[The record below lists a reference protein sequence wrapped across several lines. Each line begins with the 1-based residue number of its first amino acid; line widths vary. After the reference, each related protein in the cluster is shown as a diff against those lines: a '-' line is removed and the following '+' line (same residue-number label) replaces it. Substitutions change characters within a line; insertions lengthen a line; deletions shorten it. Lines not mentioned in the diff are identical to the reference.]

1 MSFFKAY
8 DMRGVYGKDF
18 DLETVYA
25 IGRWLPTLLDAR
37 SLLVGRDVRDSSDA
51 IFETLC
57 RGLTESGCDVDD
69 MGLATTPMVY
79 YFTAKK
85 GYPGSV
91 QITASH
97 NPKEHNGMKVSR
109 AGALPVGYETG
120 LAQLE
125 QSVLSGKLPSLA
137 ERCGVV
143 REVCYREEFISDL
156 KKDAPCLSD
165 LKVGVDCSS
174 GMGALVMR
182 DLLGDSPIYIN
193 EELDGTFAAHPPNPL
208 EVENCAQLISL
219 VLEQGLDV
227 GVIFDGD
234 ADRVMFI
241 DERGEFVQPDYLI
254 AILAQRYIRAEPGC
268 TVIHDIRT
276 SRGVIESL
284 QAAGAKTV
292 MGKVG
297 HAYAKVLMRETG
309 AACGGEL
316 AGHYYFRDF
325 YFCDSGEL
333 AAMMILDEI
342 AAAKREGLI
351 FSELVAPICRY
362 ATTGELNFHVEDKQG
377 AMDAALKALEEFG
390 PPQAFF
396 DFDGYR
402 VEFESWWMNV
412 RPSNTE
418 PYLRLI
424 IEARAGSELEL
435 RRAHVLGAM
444 SEYIEKDEN

>member
-8 DMRGVYGKDF
+8 DMRGIYGKDF
-18 DLETVYA
+18 DLGTVYA

-37 SLLVGRDVRDSSDA
+37 SLLVGRDVRESSDA

-57 RGLTESGCDVDD
+57 RALNESGCDVDS

-120 LAQLE
+120 LEQLE
-125 QSVLSGKLPSLA
+125 QFVLSGKLPPLA
-137 ERCGVV
+137 EKRGVV
-143 REVCYREEFISDL
+143 REVCYRDEFVSDL
-156 KKDAPCLSD
+156 KKDAPDLSD

-182 DLLGDSPIYIN
+182 DLLGNSPIYIN

-254 AILAQRYIRAEPGC
+254 AILARHYIRAEPGC

-276 SRGVIESL
+276 SRGVVESL

-297 HAYAKVLMRETG
+297 HAYAKLLMRESG

-342 AAAKREGLI
+342 AAARREGLT

-377 AMDAALKALEEFG
+377 AMDAVLTALEEFG
-390 PPQAFF
+390 QPQAFF

-402 VEFESWWMNV
+402 VEFKSWWLNV

-424 IEARAGSELEL
+424 IEARDLSELEL
-435 RRAHVLGAM
+435 RQAHVLGAM
-444 SEYIEKDEN
+444 SEYID

>member
-25 IGRWLPTLLDAR
+25 IGRWLPTLLEAS

-57 RGLTESGCDVDD
+57 RGLTESGCDVDN

-85 GYPGSV
+85 GYQGSV

-125 QSVLSGKLPSLA
+125 KYVLSGALPPA
-137 ERCGVV
+137 TEHRGVV
-143 REVCYREEFISDL
+143 REVRFQDEFVRDL
-156 KKDAPCLSD
+156 KKNAPCLAD

-182 DLLGDSPIYIN
+182 DLLGNSPIYIN
-193 EELDGTFAAHPPNPL
+193 EVLDGTFAAHPPNPL
-208 EVENCAQLISL
+208 EVENCAQLIHL
-219 VLEQGLDV
+219 VQERGLDV

-241 DERGEFVQPDYLI
+241 DEAGTFVQPDYLI
-254 AILAQRYIRAEPGC
+254 AILARRYIRAEPGC

-284 QAAGAKTV
+284 QAAGAQTV

-333 AAMMILDEI
+333 AAMLILEEI
-342 AAAKREGLI
+342 AAAQREGVT
-351 FSELVAPICRY
+351 FSELVAPICCY
-362 ATTGELNFHVEDKQG
+362 ANSGEMNFHVEDKQG
-377 AMDAALKALEEFG
+377 AMAAVLKSLEEFG
-390 PPQAFF
+390 EPQAFF

-402 VEFESWWMNV
+402 VEFESWWLNV

-424 IEARAGSELEL
+424 IEAADQAELAL
-435 RRAHVLGAM
+435 RRAHVMDAM
-444 SEYIEKDEN
+444 EQYISS